1 MRVSSGFVV
10 SMIVSLSLGSPVSR
24 LTTLGA
30 QDIPTPPG
38 MRKELIFDPAL
49 GINAEEVFV
58 PEKWHFYGTMIQGTA
73 CTPLAFPVFRAT
85 SPDGLSVMERFPR
98 VDWAW
103 GTGNQVPKSKAT
115 CLALEKPMS
124 AQDFARYMAGV
135 LKVQYVADV
144 PVPQAQLDAMKQNL
158 ATTQQQMN
166 ATYARN
172 HLLAPTY
179 TADQARASVR
189 FTNGSFTID
198 GLLIVGVNCSLANPK
213 SPPAFADNNCQANV
227 KYEHAP
233 QGQLP
238 AVVALLNNAGGVEL
252 AAWSQAVLSAQAKQQ
267 QAQMNAIIAQGKA
280 INARAS
286 ASAAAFAHSQ
296 DVRQQMHQDFMAS
309 MQRGTDMSMNRT
321 GQAMNARS
329 TATSNW
335 VDYSLDR
342 QTVRDPNTGQ
352 VTKVSSANSYTW
364 LDASGKTSYQTNDPN
379 ADPNGTLRGT
389 WTRQQVVNGDGTSAP

>member
-1 MRVSSGFVV
+1 
-10 SMIVSLSLGSPVSR
+10 
-24 LTTLGA
+24 
-30 QDIPTPPG
+30 
-38 MRKELIFDPAL
+38 
-49 GINAEEVFV
+49 
-58 PEKWHFYGTMIQGTA
+58 
-73 CTPLAFPVFRAT
+73 
-85 SPDGLSVMERFPR
+85 
-98 VDWAW
+98 
-103 GTGNQVPKSKAT
+103 
-115 CLALEKPMS
+115 
-124 AQDFARYMAGV
+124 MAGV

-321 GQAMNARS
+321 GAAMNARS